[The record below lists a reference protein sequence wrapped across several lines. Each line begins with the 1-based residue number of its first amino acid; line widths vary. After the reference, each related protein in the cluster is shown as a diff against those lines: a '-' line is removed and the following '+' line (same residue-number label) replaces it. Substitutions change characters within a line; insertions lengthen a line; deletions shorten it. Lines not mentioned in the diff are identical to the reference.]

1 MSLFPKKVTRH
12 SPFDFFDDRFGDLF
26 EGFFLPVRTSGEG
39 EFKSLSPRIDI
50 NETDSAFEIK
60 ADMPGMKKEDIEVDV
75 QEGVLKISA
84 SKEDE
89 HKEEKDG
96 ELVRQE
102 RYYGHY
108 FRQIP
113 LGTNIDEQQVSA
125 SLEDGVLEIKV
136 PKLEQEQAKKVKIDI
151 K

>member
-1 MSLFPKKVTRH
+1 M
-12 SPFDFFDDRFGDLF
+12 
-26 EGFFLPVRTSGEG
+26 PVRSNGDRG
-39 EFKSLSPRIDI
+39 FKSLSPRIDV

-60 ADMPGMKKEDIEVDV
+60 ADMPGMKKGDIEIEV

-84 SKEDE
+84 TKEDE
-89 HKEEKDG
+89 NKEEKDG

-113 LGTNIDEQQVSA
+113 LGSNIDEQQVHA
-125 SLEDGVLEIKV
+125 SLEDGVLSIKV
-136 PKLEQEQAKKVKIDI
+136 PKLEQEQAKKITVDI